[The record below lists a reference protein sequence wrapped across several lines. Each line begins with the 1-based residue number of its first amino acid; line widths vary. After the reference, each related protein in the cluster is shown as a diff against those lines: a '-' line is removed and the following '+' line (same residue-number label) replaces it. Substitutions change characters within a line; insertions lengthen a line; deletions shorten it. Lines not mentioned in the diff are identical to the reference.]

1 MILTCIVIFAFSGK
15 PSLSLHMV
23 SRGQDVGRTVTVIVD
38 VWAGPPLSWLMV
50 LEGPKQAIDEEGWQ
64 GPEQAIELFG
74 RGQSKPWSDRQ
85 RLLSHWRWL
94 TENQWRLEKTTD
106 VCTEDLLIGWRRLV
120 WWEDKKAP
128 GCMKVFKERLFPL
141 QTISFLLA
149 KLSLARPSLS
159 GWL

>member
-1 MILTCIVIFAFSGK
+1 MSFGIASTVMVDGFGRARASHWWSDIRR
-15 PSLSLHMV
+15 SLHRDCIWLGGAGA
-23 SRGQDVGRTVTVIVD
+23 SHWIV
-38 VWAGPPLSWLMV
+38 
-50 LEGPKQAIDEEGWQ
+50 WQ
-64 GPEQAIELFG
+64 GPEQAMKWPSTPSESLKMI
-74 RGQSKPWSDRQ
+74 DREPMKKMAGIA
-85 RLLSHWRWL
+85 SSVISRWL